1 MLRFFPRALRNTSQ
15 TTRGLPLVGVRSL
28 TSTAITRFNTA
39 GCSVWQQQQQQ
50 RPPSLDHHGQ
60 AKPMVVER
68 ELPDPFK
75 DKKKNIIGF
84 IVFATAVS
92 AALAIIYNYEKVE
105 NSIIYDTIYQLRKS
119 ERTRE
124 LLGDDIE
131 FAGLIPWIYGTLH
144 PVKGIVDIKFYI
156 KGTKDVVGTVRLVA
170 DRENHRE
177 EFLIHEWT
185 LTVGDQKVDLLA
197 ESDQKTIPPTR

>member
-1 MLRFFPRALRNTSQ
+1 MRFFPRALRITSQ
-15 TTRGLPLVGVRSL
+15 TTRGLPLVGIRCL
-28 TSTAITRFNTA
+28 TSTTITRFNA
-39 GCSVWQQQQQQ
+39 ARCGVQQQQQP
-50 RPPSLDHHGQ
+50 PPSSLEHHGQ
-60 AKPMVVER
+60 AKPMVIDR

-156 KGTKDVVGTVRLVA
+156 KGTKDVIGTVRLVA
-170 DRENHRE
+170 DRENHLE